1 MGSHYFVGWSV
12 GAWNCDDAKR
22 KDALVVLHAD
32 GGTLEVTGM
41 PVRAN
46 VRSLIVTTH
55 REELIRRL
63 LGVCSVRVQDGLR
76 VTLAVDTPLGWPVAF
91 VDLFTTRRAIDV
103 PEAADDN
110 PILFRRTDRALLA
123 LGFRPLSP
131 VRDMIGSPASKAL
144 HFIKRVGF
152 APTEPG
158 VFRVVSPRTSSVYE
172 AIETNPLIAKR
183 SASLAQAFDA
193 LVADPRVEAVIE
205 DDKHAEQDFVSAVW
219 CALVARRFVT
229 MRDTLFAPEGDVP
242 TDEGWVWIPRDAE
255 APKKR

>member
-12 GAWNCDDAKR
+12 GAWNCDEAKR
-22 KDALVVLHAD
+22 QDALVVVHAND
-32 GGTLEVTGM
+32 GALEVTGM

-46 VRSLIVTTH
+46 VRNLLVTGH

-63 LGVCSVRVQDGLR
+63 LGVCSVKVQAGLR
-76 VTLAVDTPLGWPVAF
+76 VTLAVDTPLGWPRAF

-103 PEAADDN
+103 PEGADDN
-110 PILFRRTDRALLA
+110 PILFRRTERALLA
-123 LGFRPLSP
+123 LGYRPLSP

-152 APTEPG
+152 AVSEPG

-172 AIETNPLIAKR
+172 AIETYPQIAKR
-183 SASLAQAFDA
+183 SATLAEAFEP
-193 LVADPRVEAVIE
+193 LIADPRIEAVVE
-205 DDKHAEQDFVSAVW
+205 DDKHADQDFKSALW

-229 MRDTLFAPEGDVP
+229 MRDTMLAPGPDVP
-242 TDEGWVWIPRDAE
+242 LDEGWIWIPSDAE
-255 APKKR
+255 PPKKR